1 MKLLALLLCIF
12 STALALPTP
21 AANHIEPHPV
31 TPPDFDD
38 YGYGKGIVALQLSQ
52 KKDGSD
58 QTGPAPV

>member
-38 YGYGKGIVALQLSQ
+38 YGYGKYASYGSYEGSVA
-52 KKDGSD
+52 K
-58 QTGPAPV
+58 